1 MYLENVSTR
10 NFRYFVIQPFA
21 SKTARIRF
29 GSDKYNDFMQVGV
42 RDVQLSRTLPVRSC
56 QAFIWDTRFGGFIF
70 TVLHTFSMT
79 FKSGDWGG
87 QFIADTVF
95 SFPATCLSRCMH
107 WCIVFLEDI
116 RWLTD
121 SFLFI
126 LGNYWPKICV
136 QYFNVLPRVDVAF
149 YRCQSTNR
157 IKRYIPPEHPA

>member
-1 MYLENVSTR
+1 MYVPEIFGTLLYNHLLQKQLE
-10 NFRYFVIQPFA
+10 FA
-21 SKTARIRF
+21 SVVTSITILWCERCAAFQNITSKVLSSFYLRYTFWRF
-29 GSDKYNDFMQVGV
+29 YFHSSPHVFHDIQVWRLRGSIY
-42 RDVQLSRTLPVRSC
+42 S
-56 QAFIWDTRFGGFIF
+56 I
-70 TVLHTFSMT
+70 
-79 FKSGDWGG
+79 
-87 QFIADTVF
+87 DTVF